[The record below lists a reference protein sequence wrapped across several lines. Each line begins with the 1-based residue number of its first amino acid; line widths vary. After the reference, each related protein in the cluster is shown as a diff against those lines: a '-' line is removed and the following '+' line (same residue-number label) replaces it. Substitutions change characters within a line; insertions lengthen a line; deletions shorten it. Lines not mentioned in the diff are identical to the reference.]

1 MASNVNPTVRRRR
14 LGQELRRLREL
25 KGMTAEEVAERLLVS
40 QSKISRLENGR
51 RSISQRDVRDLCGVY
66 EVEDH
71 RIVDSLMQ
79 MAKDSRQQG
88 WWHAFGDIPYS
99 VYIGLE
105 TDAASLRVYDPQVV
119 PGLLQTPQYAEALI
133 AGALPETV
141 PADVEKRVNVR
152 LRRQE
157 RVKATENPLRLW
169 VVIDEAA
176 LRRTIGGKQLMIDQL
191 ESLIDQSRLP
201 HVTVQV
207 LPFSMGAHPGIN
219 GQYAIL
225 EFPDASD
232 SSVVYIEGVT
242 SDLYLEKA
250 NDVQKYSVMYEHSAG
265 AGPECGPDPGIHHR
279 DRQGV
284 RRWNGLLS
292 AGIGRLGAEA
302 RHGTPRAHRGGR
314 PSRNMPSG
322 RVNGRPA
329 ARRLRVASI
338 TPTENAGRERP
349 TRENRS
355 EHGNSSGRHG
365 HLDQVLVLHRKRR
378 MR

>member
-66 EVEDH
+66 EVEDQ
-71 RIVDSLMQ
+71 RVVDSLMQ

-88 WWHAFGDIPYS
+88 WWHAFGDVPYS

-105 TDAASLRVYDPQVV
+105 TDTASLRVYDPQVV
-119 PGLLQTPQYAEALI
+119 PGLLQTRPYAEALI
-133 AGALPETV
+133 AGALPETTA
-141 PADVEKRVNVR
+141 ADIEKRVQVR

-157 RVKATENPLRLW
+157 RISAPESPLRLW
-169 VVIDEAA
+169 TVLDESA
-176 LRRTIGGKQLMIDQL
+176 LRRVVGNRSLMREQL
-191 ESLIDQSRLP
+191 EHLVEQSQLP

-207 LPFSMGAHPGIN
+207 IPFDMGAHPGLN

-242 SDLYLEKA
+242 SDLYLEKPA
-250 NDVQKYSVMYEHSAG
+250 DVQKYSVMYEHLRAQALNVEQS
-265 AGPECGPDPGIHHR
+265 
-279 DRQGV
+279 RQ
-284 RRWNGLLS
+284 L
-292 AGIGRLGAEA
+292 IGEIAKEYA
-302 RHGTPRAHRGGR
+302 
-314 PSRNMPSG
+314 
-322 RVNGRPA
+322 
-329 ARRLRVASI
+329 RLR
-338 TPTENAGRERP
+338 PE
-349 TRENRS
+349 
-355 EHGNSSGRHG
+355 
-365 HLDQVLVLHRKRR
+365 
-378 MR
+378 

>member
-105 TDAASLRVYDPQVV
+105 TDAASLRVYEPQVV
-119 PGLLQTPQYAEALI
+119 PGLLQTRQYAEALI
-133 AGALPETV
+133 AGALPESGTT
-141 PADVEKRVNVR
+141 DVEKRVSVR
-152 LRRQE
+152 VRRQE
-157 RVKATENPLRLW
+157 RLNDAEHPLRLW
-169 VVIDEAA
+169 VVVDEAA
-176 LRRTIGGKQLMIDQL
+176 LRRLVGDKQLMREQL
-191 ESLIDQSRLP
+191 EHLVDLSQLP

-207 LPFSMGAHPGIN
+207 LPFEMGAHPGIN

-225 EFPDASD
+225 EFPDTSD

-250 NDVQKYSVMYEHSAG
+250 NDVQKYSVMYEHLRAQ
-265 AGPECGPDPGIHHR
+265 ALNVDHT
-279 DRQGV
+279 RQFI
-284 RRWNGLLS
+284 
-292 AGIGRLGAEA
+292 ADIAKDYA
-302 RHGTPRAHRGGR
+302 R
-314 PSRNMPSG
+314 
-322 RVNGRPA
+322 
-329 ARRLRVASI
+329 
-338 TPTENAGRERP
+338 
-349 TRENRS
+349 
-355 EHGNSSGRHG
+355 
-365 HLDQVLVLHRKRR
+365 
-378 MR
+378 

>member
-88 WWHAFGDIPYS
+88 WWHSFGDIPYS

-119 PGLLQTPQYAEALI
+119 PGLLQTKQYAEALI
-133 AGALPETV
+133 AGALPET
-141 PADVEKRVNVR
+141 AQTEIEKRVQVR
-152 LRRQE
+152 MRRQE
-157 RVKATENPLRLW
+157 RISTEETPLRLW
-169 VVIDEAA
+169 TVLDEAA
-176 LRRTIGGKQLMIDQL
+176 LRRVVGNRSLMRDQL
-191 ESLIDQSRLP
+191 EQLVEQSQLP

-207 LPFSMGAHPGIN
+207 IPFDMGAHPGLN

-225 EFPDASD
+225 EFPDAAD

-250 NDVQKYSVMYEHSAG
+250 NDVQKYSVMYEHLRAQALNVEQS
-265 AGPECGPDPGIHHR
+265 
-279 DRQGV
+279 RQFI
-284 RRWNGLLS
+284 
-292 AGIGRLGAEA
+292 ADIAKEYA
-302 RHGTPRAHRGGR
+302 R
-314 PSRNMPSG
+314 
-322 RVNGRPA
+322 
-329 ARRLRVASI
+329 
-338 TPTENAGRERP
+338 
-349 TRENRS
+349 
-355 EHGNSSGRHG
+355 
-365 HLDQVLVLHRKRR
+365 
-378 MR
+378 

>member
-1 MASNVNPTVRRRR
+1 VASNVNPTVRRRR

-88 WWHAFGDIPYS
+88 WWHSFGDIPYS

-119 PGLLQTPQYAEALI
+119 PGLLQTKQYAEALI
-133 AGALPETV
+133 AGALPET
-141 PADVEKRVNVR
+141 AQAEIEKRVQVR
-152 LRRQE
+152 MRRQE
-157 RVKATENPLRLW
+157 RISTEENPLRLW
-169 VVIDEAA
+169 TVLDEAA
-176 LRRTIGGKQLMIDQL
+176 LRRVVGNRSLMRDQL
-191 ESLIDQSRLP
+191 EQLVEQSQLP

-207 LPFSMGAHPGIN
+207 IPFDMGAHPGLN

-225 EFPDASD
+225 EFPDAAD

-250 NDVQKYSVMYEHSAG
+250 NDVQKYSVMYEHLRAQALNVDQS
-265 AGPECGPDPGIHHR
+265 
-279 DRQGV
+279 RQFI
-284 RRWNGLLS
+284 
-292 AGIGRLGAEA
+292 ADIAKEYA
-302 RHGTPRAHRGGR
+302 R
-314 PSRNMPSG
+314 
-322 RVNGRPA
+322 
-329 ARRLRVASI
+329 
-338 TPTENAGRERP
+338 
-349 TRENRS
+349 
-355 EHGNSSGRHG
+355 
-365 HLDQVLVLHRKRR
+365 
-378 MR
+378 

>member
-66 EVEDH
+66 EVEDV

-88 WWHAFGDIPYS
+88 WWHSFGDIPYS

-105 TDAASLRVYDPQVV
+105 TDAASLRVYDPLVV
-119 PGLLQTPQYAEALI
+119 PGLLQTRPYAESLI
-133 AGALPETV
+133 QGALPEAA
-141 PADVEKRVNVR
+141 PGDIEKRVQVR

-157 RVKATENPLRLW
+157 RISDLENPLRLW
-169 VVIDEAA
+169 AVLDEAA
-176 LRRTIGGKQLMIDQL
+176 LRRTVGNKQVMIEQL
-191 ESLIDQSRLP
+191 EHLVEMSHVP

-207 LPFSMGAHPGIN
+207 IPFTMGAHPGVS

-225 EFPDASD
+225 EFPDAAD

-250 NDVQKYSVMYEHSAG
+250 NDVQKYSVMYEHLRAQALNADQSREFIADV
-265 AGPECGPDPGIHHR
+265 AKDYATEA
-279 DRQGV
+279 
-284 RRWNGLLS
+284 LS
-292 AGIGRLGAEA
+292 
-302 RHGTPRAHRGGR
+302 
-314 PSRNMPSG
+314 
-322 RVNGRPA
+322 
-329 ARRLRVASI
+329 
-338 TPTENAGRERP
+338 
-349 TRENRS
+349 
-355 EHGNSSGRHG
+355 
-365 HLDQVLVLHRKRR
+365 
-378 MR
+378 

>member
-66 EVEDH
+66 EVEDV

-88 WWHAFGDIPYS
+88 WWHSFGDIPYS

-119 PGLLQTPQYAEALI
+119 PGLLQTKSYAEALI
-133 AGALPETV
+133 SGALPEVAPT
-141 PADVEKRVNVR
+141 DVDKRVQVR

-157 RVKATENPLRLW
+157 RISAPENPLRLW
-169 VVIDEAA
+169 AVLDEAA
-176 LRRTIGGKQLMIDQL
+176 LRREVGSRHVMIEQL
-191 ESLIDQSRLP
+191 EHLIEMSRLP
-201 HVTVQV
+201 HVTVQ
-207 LPFSMGAHPGIN
+207 LIPFAMGAHPGVS

-225 EFPDASD
+225 EFPDAAD

-250 NDVQKYSVMYEHSAG
+250 QDVQKYSVMYEHLRAQALNADQSREFIAN
-265 AGPECGPDPGIHHR
+265 AAKDY
-279 DRQGV
+279 
-284 RRWNGLLS
+284 
-292 AGIGRLGAEA
+292 A
-302 RHGTPRAHRGGR
+302 R
-314 PSRNMPSG
+314 
-322 RVNGRPA
+322 
-329 ARRLRVASI
+329 
-338 TPTENAGRERP
+338 
-349 TRENRS
+349 
-355 EHGNSSGRHG
+355 
-365 HLDQVLVLHRKRR
+365 
-378 MR
+378 

>member
-66 EVEDH
+66 DVEDH

-105 TDAASLRVYDPQVV
+105 TDAASLRVYDPQIV
-119 PGLLQTPQYAEALI
+119 PGLLQTPRYAEALI
-133 AGALPETV
+133 TGALPETAV
-141 PADVEKRVNVR
+141 SDVEKRVNVR

-157 RVKATENPLRLW
+157 RILTADQPLRLW
-169 VVIDEAA
+169 AVIDEAA
-176 LRRTIGGKQLMIDQL
+176 LRRVVGDRQLMREQL
-191 ESLIDQSRLP
+191 EHLVEQSQLP
-201 HVTVQV
+201 HVTVQI
-207 LPFSMGAHPGIN
+207 LPFDMGAHPGIS
-219 GQYAIL
+219 GHYAIL
-225 EFPDASD
+225 EFPDAAD

-250 NDVQKYSVMYEHSAG
+250 NDVQKYSVMYEHLRAQ
-265 AGPECGPDPGIHHR
+265 ALN
-279 DRQGV
+279 V
-284 RRWNGLLS
+284 
-292 AGIGRLGAEA
+292 EA
-302 RHGTPRAHRGGR
+302 SRHFIA
-314 PSRNMPSG
+314 NI
-322 RVNGRPA
+322 A
-329 ARRLRVASI
+329 KEYAR
-338 TPTENAGRERP
+338 
-349 TRENRS
+349 
-355 EHGNSSGRHG
+355 
-365 HLDQVLVLHRKRR
+365 
-378 MR
+378 

>member
-88 WWHAFGDIPYS
+88 WWHSFGDIPYS

-119 PGLLQTPQYAEALI
+119 PGLLQTRQYAEALI
-133 AGALPETV
+133 AGALPETAA
-141 PADVEKRVNVR
+141 ADVEKRVQVR

-157 RVKATENPLRLW
+157 RITAPENPLRLW
-169 VVIDEAA
+169 TVMDEAA
-176 LRRTIGGKQLMIDQL
+176 LKRVVGNRSLMRDQL
-191 ESLIDQSRLP
+191 EHLVEQSQLP

-207 LPFSMGAHPGIN
+207 IPFEMGAHPGLN

-225 EFPDASD
+225 EFPDAAD

-250 NDVQKYSVMYEHSAG
+250 NDVQKYSVMYEHLRAQ
-265 AGPECGPDPGIHHR
+265 ALNPDQS
-279 DRQGV
+279 RQFI
-284 RRWNGLLS
+284 
-292 AGIGRLGAEA
+292 ADIAKEYA
-302 RHGTPRAHRGGR
+302 R
-314 PSRNMPSG
+314 
-322 RVNGRPA
+322 
-329 ARRLRVASI
+329 
-338 TPTENAGRERP
+338 
-349 TRENRS
+349 
-355 EHGNSSGRHG
+355 
-365 HLDQVLVLHRKRR
+365 
-378 MR
+378 

>member
-1 MASNVNPTVRRRR
+1 VASNVNPTVRRRR

-66 EVEDH
+66 EVEDV

-88 WWHAFGDIPYS
+88 WWHSFGDIPYS

-119 PGLLQTPQYAEALI
+119 PGLLQTKSYAEALI
-133 AGALPETV
+133 SGALPEVAPT
-141 PADVEKRVNVR
+141 DVDKRVQVR

-157 RVKATENPLRLW
+157 RISAPENPLRLW
-169 VVIDEAA
+169 AVLDEAA
-176 LRRTIGGKQLMIDQL
+176 LRREVGSRHVMIEQL
-191 ESLIDQSRLP
+191 EHLIEMSRLP
-201 HVTVQV
+201 HVTVQ
-207 LPFSMGAHPGIN
+207 LIPFTMGAHPGVS

-225 EFPDASD
+225 EFPDAAD

-250 NDVQKYSVMYEHSAG
+250 QDVQKYSVMYEHLRAQALNADQSREFIAN
-265 AGPECGPDPGIHHR
+265 AAKDY
-279 DRQGV
+279 
-284 RRWNGLLS
+284 
-292 AGIGRLGAEA
+292 A
-302 RHGTPRAHRGGR
+302 R
-314 PSRNMPSG
+314 
-322 RVNGRPA
+322 
-329 ARRLRVASI
+329 
-338 TPTENAGRERP
+338 
-349 TRENRS
+349 
-355 EHGNSSGRHG
+355 
-365 HLDQVLVLHRKRR
+365 
-378 MR
+378 

>member
-105 TDAASLRVYDPQVV
+105 TEAASLRVYESLLV
-119 PGLLQTPQYAEALI
+119 PGLLQTPGYAEAVI
-133 AGALPETV
+133 PGTV
-141 PADVEKRVNVR
+141 PELAPEPLEKRIQVR
-152 LRRQE
+152 MRRQE
-157 RVKATENPLRLW
+157 RVNDPKRPLRLW
-169 VVIDEAA
+169 VVLDEAA
-176 LRRTIGGKQLMIDQL
+176 LRRVVGSHLIMREQLDHLVEM
-191 ESLIDQSRLP
+191 SHLP

-207 LPFSMGAHPGIN
+207 LPYDTGAHAGMS
-219 GQYAIL
+219 GTFSIL
-225 EFPDASD
+225 EFDDASD

-242 SDLYLEKA
+242 SDLYLEKT
-250 NDVQKYSVMYEHSAG
+250 NDVHKYTIMYEHLRAQALNADQSREFIA
-265 AGPECGPDPGIHHR
+265 AA
-279 DRQGV
+279 
-284 RRWNGLLS
+284 S
-292 AGIGRLGAEA
+292 K
-302 RHGTPRAHRGGR
+302 RHADAMG
-314 PSRNMPSG
+314 
-322 RVNGRPA
+322 
-329 ARRLRVASI
+329 
-338 TPTENAGRERP
+338 
-349 TRENRS
+349 
-355 EHGNSSGRHG
+355 
-365 HLDQVLVLHRKRR
+365 
-378 MR
+378 

>member
-1 MASNVNPTVRRRR
+1 VASNVNPTVRRRR

-88 WWHAFGDIPYS
+88 WWHSFGDIPYS

-119 PGLLQTPQYAEALI
+119 PGLLQTRQYAESLI
-133 AGALPETV
+133 AGALPET
-141 PADVEKRVNVR
+141 AATEIEKRVQVR
-152 LRRQE
+152 MRRQE
-157 RVKATENPLRLW
+157 RISATENPLRLW
-169 VVIDEAA
+169 TVMDEAA
-176 LRRTIGGKQLMIDQL
+176 LRRVVGNRSLMREQL
-191 ESLIDQSRLP
+191 EYLVEQSQLP

-207 LPFSMGAHPGIN
+207 IPFEMGAHPGLN

-225 EFPDASD
+225 EFPDAAD

-250 NDVQKYSVMYEHSAG
+250 NDVQKYSVMYEHLRAQALNVDQS
-265 AGPECGPDPGIHHR
+265 
-279 DRQGV
+279 RQFI
-284 RRWNGLLS
+284 
-292 AGIGRLGAEA
+292 ADIAKDYA
-302 RHGTPRAHRGGR
+302 R
-314 PSRNMPSG
+314 
-322 RVNGRPA
+322 
-329 ARRLRVASI
+329 
-338 TPTENAGRERP
+338 
-349 TRENRS
+349 
-355 EHGNSSGRHG
+355 
-365 HLDQVLVLHRKRR
+365 
-378 MR
+378 

>member
-88 WWHAFGDIPYS
+88 WWHSFGDIPYS

-119 PGLLQTPQYAEALI
+119 PGLLQTKQYAEALI
-133 AGALPETV
+133 AGALPET
-141 PADVEKRVNVR
+141 AQAEIEKRVQVR
-152 LRRQE
+152 MRRQE
-157 RVKATENPLRLW
+157 RISTEENPLRLW
-169 VVIDEAA
+169 TVLDEAA
-176 LRRTIGGKQLMIDQL
+176 LRRVVGNRSIMRDQL
-191 ESLIDQSRLP
+191 EQLVEQSQLP

-207 LPFSMGAHPGIN
+207 IPFEMGAHPGLN

-225 EFPDASD
+225 EFPDAAD

-250 NDVQKYSVMYEHSAG
+250 NDVQKYSVMYEHLRAQALNVEQS
-265 AGPECGPDPGIHHR
+265 
-279 DRQGV
+279 RQFI
-284 RRWNGLLS
+284 
-292 AGIGRLGAEA
+292 ADIAKDYA
-302 RHGTPRAHRGGR
+302 R
-314 PSRNMPSG
+314 
-322 RVNGRPA
+322 
-329 ARRLRVASI
+329 
-338 TPTENAGRERP
+338 
-349 TRENRS
+349 
-355 EHGNSSGRHG
+355 
-365 HLDQVLVLHRKRR
+365 
-378 MR
+378 